1 MAERKKKVRTRLSWA
16 DVDPKVVLA
25 VANLCDGH
33 TIFAARVFTEIG
45 APPAII
51 AQHLHHYASDKS
63 NPSSVIYGPDG
74 NALDGMIGV
83 YGLRVLQTICND
95 CGIKYEAKLGRG
107 FQAAICSDAIKRH
120 FAATEVAD
128 G

>member
-1 MAERKKKVRTRLSWA
+1 MAERRKKVRTRLSWA

-25 VANLCDGH
+25 VADLCDGH
-33 TIFAARVFTEIG
+33 TIFPPMAFTEIG
-45 APPAII
+45 APPAIV
-51 AQHLHHYASDKS
+51 AQHLHHYQSDTADPK
-63 NPSSVIYGPDG
+63 SVIHGPSG
-74 NALDGMIGV
+74 GEVEGMVGV

-95 CGIKYEAKLGRG
+95 CGIKYESKLGRG
-107 FQAAICSDAIKRH
+107 FQAKVCSDAIKRH